1 VHCKCVTCA
10 VLPYAQLVSQHVL
23 STGIRYI
30 HCVTMVSLSLSLYI
44 YIYIYIYTHIYIYIY
59 THIYLHI
66 LIYIYIYMY
75 IYIYVYILCK
85 YIYMCICRECNESR
99 PRTDESFPQAKG
111 GPGGQTAIDPMALGN
126 RQSRRSVLMHICMCV
141 CVYYCMLLYL
151 YTGYFANCV
160 LYMCLY
166 VVYFGNYTCV

>member
-1 VHCKCVTCA
+1 
-10 VLPYAQLVSQHVL
+10 
-23 STGIRYI
+23 
-30 HCVTMVSLSLSLYI
+30 
-44 YIYIYIYTHIYIYIY
+44 
-59 THIYLHI
+59 
-66 LIYIYIYMY
+66 
-75 IYIYVYILCK
+75 
-85 YIYMCICRECNESR
+85 MCICRECNESR

-166 VVYFGNYTCV
+166 VVYFGNYTCVWICTCVHVYVCMHLYLFMYVCVHVACMNGCAYACINYRDACSEFIHPHIYLIVFLLIHLSFCWLVS